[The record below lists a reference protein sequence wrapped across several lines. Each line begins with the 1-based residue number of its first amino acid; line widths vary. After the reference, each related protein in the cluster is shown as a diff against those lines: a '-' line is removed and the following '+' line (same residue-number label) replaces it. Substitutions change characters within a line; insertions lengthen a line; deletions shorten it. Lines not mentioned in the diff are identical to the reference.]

1 MIKSCFKKKFY
12 LKKFN
17 EILLLILILL
27 ILCTTNYSKTFELLK
42 MKLLHIFLKN
52 KII

>member
-27 ILCTTNYSKTFELLK
+27 ILCTNYSKTFELLK